1 MHFVLSGSD
10 GDSLTH
16 LDLGGSNFS
25 SLPPLLISNS
35 IAGLAHLNLY
45 YTKLSTNQMTEVIVG
60 ASRSASL
67 QYLDVGAN
75 KVNKF
80 FTKSKMKHSDRY
92 SQGCIPKHIIQ
103 LAKDNIR
110 TFKMEN

>member
-1 MHFVLSGSD
+1 M
-10 GDSLTH
+10 
-16 LDLGGSNFS
+16 
-25 SLPPLLISNS
+25 
-35 IAGLAHLNLY
+35 IAAVAVKAVPTLY

-80 FTKSKMKHSDRY
+80 VYK
-92 SQGCIPKHIIQ
+92 I
-103 LAKDNIR
+103 
-110 TFKMEN
+110 

>member
-1 MHFVLSGSD
+1 MLELLFATNNRIVQYLVQYNVQSISRLHFVLSGSD

-35 IAGLAHLNLY
+35 LAGLAHLNLY

-80 FTKSKMKHSDRY
+80 VYK
-92 SQGCIPKHIIQ
+92 I
-103 LAKDNIR
+103 
-110 TFKMEN
+110 